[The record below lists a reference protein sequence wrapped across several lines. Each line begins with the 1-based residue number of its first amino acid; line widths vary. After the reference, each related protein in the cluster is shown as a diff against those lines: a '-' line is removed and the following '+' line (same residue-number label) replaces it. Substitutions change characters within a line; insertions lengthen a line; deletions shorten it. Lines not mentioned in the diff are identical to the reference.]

1 MIHSCLMC
9 KMSAAPSADSYH
21 ESGPESRPRHVLLL
35 FALIPHSTAC
45 IAVLIAQ
52 SRALLHY
59 THDLLVNSICFPH
72 GGAWVVM
79 LNASERPNSNV
90 VASSEF

>member
-59 THDLLVNSICFPH
+59 THDLLAIPLYQCVIMQKRE
-72 GGAWVVM
+72 V
-79 LNASERPNSNV
+79 
-90 VASSEF
+90 